1 VGESLVYGMTPFSF
15 VLCYQRLEVSC
26 CPHFH
31 VCLKEGSRSSPET
44 PVTTQCYNPE
54 NHNLR
59 IILIIRYIT
68 SGTGA
73 LEGRGDRGVE
83 KTTS

>member
-1 VGESLVYGMTPFSF
+1 MSA
-15 VLCYQRLEVSC
+15 
-26 CPHFH
+26 
-31 VCLKEGSRSSPET
+31 LKTEAAVPSEA
-44 PVTTQCYNPE
+44 PVTTQCYNSE

-59 IILIIRYIT
+59 IILVIYYIP

-83 KTTS
+83 KTT

>member
-1 VGESLVYGMTPFSF
+1 MSALKKEA
-15 VLCYQRLEVSC
+15 EVPS
-26 CPHFH
+26 
-31 VCLKEGSRSSPET
+31 ET

>member
-1 VGESLVYGMTPFSF
+1 MSA
-15 VLCYQRLEVSC
+15 
-26 CPHFH
+26 
-31 VCLKEGSRSSPET
+31 LKKEAAVPSET

-59 IILIIRYIT
+59 IILIIHYIT
-68 SGTGA
+68 GGTGT

-83 KTTS
+83 KTT